1 MNPLALMSLA
11 MQSIRQ
17 NWLRTLLTL
26 LGIVIGV
33 SSVIVMTSIGQGSQQ
48 QIVERM
54 SSLGDNLLI
63 VTPGSRSFGGVSF
76 GAGSAAGT
84 LDVRDVQRLQQE
96 LRNAQ
101 YISPL
106 VRVNAQI
113 VGGVGNWSGS
123 IQGVDAQFPEI
134 RRWEIAT
141 GSFFGA
147 RETQARAPVA
157 VLGDTVVRELF
168 PDQDPVGE
176 RIRIG
181 SVPFTVVG
189 TLQAKGSSAFGG
201 DQDDVV
207 FVPWTAAQ
215 ARLTGRLDVAQVM
228 VSAPDV
234 SMLPE
239 LEEEVRSVVRRS
251 HRLNEA
257 DEDDFSIR
265 NQTEIMSVVS
275 QTTRAL
281 TLLLGSVAAISLLV
295 GGIGIMNM
303 MLVAVTER
311 TREIGLRVAVGARP
325 RDILAQFLS
334 ESVVICVTGG
344 LLGAAFGMLVVWVL
358 QSIVGIAAV
367 VRADTLIVALS
378 FSAGVGLFFG
388 IYPARQAA
396 RLDPIEALRYG

>member
-1 MNPLALMSLA
+1 MNPLALMALA
-11 MQSIRQ
+11 LQSIRQ

-63 VTPGSRSFGGVSF
+63 VTPGSRSFGGVNL
-76 GAGSAAGT
+76 GAGSAGT

-96 LRNAQ
+96 LRSAQ

-106 VRVNAQI
+106 VRLNAQI

-123 IQGVDAQFPEI
+123 VQGVDAQFPEI
-134 RRWEIAT
+134 RRWVVAT

-168 PDQDPVGE
+168 PDRDPVGE

-181 SVPFTVVG
+181 NVPFTVVG

-215 ARLTGRLDVAQVM
+215 ARLTGRLEVAQVM
-228 VSAPDV
+228 VSAPAA
-234 SMLPE
+234 SMLPD
-239 LEEEVRSVVRRS
+239 LEQEVRAVIRRS

-257 DEDDFSIR
+257 AEDDFSIR

-275 QTTRAL
+275 ETSRAL